1 MHCAYALTC
10 SAEKCVVVE
19 MANPSR
25 GILGTA
31 DRTKEGNDKRRVVQ
45 HVLHGD
51 PMCSKMILALGVT
64 EGHKA
69 HTTTCYTID
78 KAHNAETTCVNYYS
92 LYKAHQA
99 LQGWQF
105 RKILCSLLCVTLP
118 VPHNLHFLILV
129 ISKPQEL

>member
-1 MHCAYALTC
+1 M
-10 SAEKCVVVE
+10 KCVVVE
-19 MANPSR
+19 MAKPSR

-69 HTTTCYTID
+69 HNTLCSSMCYTID
-78 KAHNAETTCVNYYS
+78 KAHNAETTCMNYYS

-99 LQGWQF
+99 LQGWYFQ
-105 RKILCSLLCVTLP
+105 KILCSLLCVTLQ
-118 VPHNLHFLILV
+118 VSHNLHLD
-129 ISKPQEL
+129 